1 MESKIDLEKTAKE
14 LSKVKGNVRG
24 EGILTDVEYLRYKK
38 GEKGIQMLEKKLEE
52 LGQPIKFKDVQ
63 PMKWYPVGL
72 DALKILVM
80 KEIFNWSDKEVFE
93 MANFAAKVSLL
104 IKIMVKYFLS
114 AEKSF
119 KQSPKYW
126 RQNYDFGELE
136 AREFNKEKKYMVF
149 QVRDYK
155 IHPIL
160 CIVLAGYFLKVA
172 QFVLK
177 SNIVTV
183 KETKCAFKE
192 ADFHEFVINWK

>member
-1 MESKIDLEKTAKE
+1 MKLKTDLKKIAKQ

-24 EGILTDVEYLRYKK
+24 EGILTDIEYLRYKK
-38 GEKGIQMLEKKLEE
+38 GEKGVQMLEQKLKE
-52 LGQPIKFKDVQ
+52 LGHPVKFKDIQ
-63 PMKWYPVGL
+63 PMRWYSVGL
-72 DALKILVM
+72 DALKILTM
-80 KEIFNWSDKEVFE
+80 KEIFNWTDKDIFE

-104 IKIMVKYFLS
+104 IKIMIKYFLS

-136 AREFNKEKKYMVF
+136 AHEFNKEKKYMVF
-149 QVRDYK
+149 RVKGYK

-160 CIVLAGYFLKVA
+160 CIVCAGYFLKVA